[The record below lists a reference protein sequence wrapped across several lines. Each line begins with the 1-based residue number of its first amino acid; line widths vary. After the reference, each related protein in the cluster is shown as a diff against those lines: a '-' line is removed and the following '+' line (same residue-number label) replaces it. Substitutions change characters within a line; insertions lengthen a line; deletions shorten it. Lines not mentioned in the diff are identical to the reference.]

1 MKKLFTLLSIVF
13 ISLSAYSQSPQGM
26 SYQAIVRSN
35 TGALVTGQVIG
46 AKISILQGSVNG
58 SVIFSE
64 TYSPAPQTNANG
76 LLSLEIGKGT
86 ASVGSFS
93 GINWANGPFFL
104 KTDIDPAGG
113 TNYTISGVSQL
124 LSVPYALH
132 SKNAES
138 LTIPYPETDPVFG
151 SHVAKGITST
161 LIGNWNTA
169 FTWGNHAGLYR
180 PVSYVPGWAEITG
193 KPVFAT
199 VATSGSYNDLINK
212 PAPYVGGPGI
222 VVAGSTIS
230 SNLNLQVSA
239 TGDILTLNPGNS
251 VFVPGISRANS
262 SIPLVT
268 SKTIT
273 NITATKAYGSGN
285 VLFYGPAAITETGI
299 CWSVN
304 QPPTVANSL
313 IASGVF
319 DGDFICVLDGLTAN
333 TVYFARAYAKT
344 AGGTYYGETIMFTT
358 ADVLPVPTL
367 TTTEVSGITETT
379 ALSGGYISADGGS
392 AVTARGVCWNTSP
405 APTTANP
412 KSTNGSG
419 NGLFTSSMTGL
430 TLNTRYY
437 VRAYATNANGTNYGP
452 ELSFKTAGVLPSVT
466 TNVPDAVT
474 ASTAVLG
481 GNVTA
486 QGSASVS
493 ARGICFSTS
502 PNPVITDSKVAVGS
516 GTGSFNTA
524 DARLKP
530 NTAYYVRAFATN
542 SVGTSY
548 GENQTFTTLD
558 ADYISFENGLPSGF
572 TGTWGSVVTG
582 DAAEGYFSLYSNQ
595 TGDEATITRT
605 LLNAGEISYW
615 MKNSQG
621 VNIAFFIDGTE
632 QTTTNSGAW
641 LKKSFPVTA
650 GQHTFKWRSTS
661 WSGAWIDY
669 IILPK

>member
-1 MKKLFTLLSIVF
+1 MKKLFTLLSILIF
-13 ISLSAYSQSPQGM
+13 SLSAHTQSPEKM
-26 SYQAIVRSN
+26 SYQAVVRNS
-35 TGALVTGQVIG
+35 TGALVTSQVIG
-46 AKISILQGSVNG
+46 LKISILQGSTTG

-76 LLSLEIGKGT
+76 LLTVEIGTGT
-86 ASVGSFS
+86 ASVGSFD
-93 GINWANGPFFL
+93 GINWSNGPYFL
-104 KTDIDPAGG
+104 KTETDPSGG
-113 TNYTISGVSQL
+113 TDYTISGVSQL
-124 LSVPYALH
+124 LSVPYAMH

-138 LTIPYPETDPVFG
+138 LTVPYPETDPVFG
-151 SHVAKGITST
+151 AHVAKGITST
-161 LIGNWNTA
+161 LIGDWNTA

-193 KPVFAT
+193 KPVFAS

-212 PAPYVGGPGI
+212 PAPYVAGPGI

-230 SNLNLQVSA
+230 SDLNLQVSE

-268 SKTIT
+268 SKAIT
-273 NITATKAYGSGN
+273 NIIATKAYGSGN

-299 CWSVN
+299 CWSIN
-304 QPPTVANSL
+304 QPPTVANSF

-319 DGDFICVLDGLTAN
+319 DGDFICVLEGLTAN

-344 AGGTYYGETIMFTT
+344 GGDTYYGETVMFSTP
-358 ADVLPVPTL
+358 DVLPVPTL

-392 AVTARGVCWNTSP
+392 AVTVRGVCWNTSP

-412 KSTNGSG
+412 KTTNGAG

-430 TLNTRYY
+430 TLNTKYY

-452 ELSFKTAGVLPSVT
+452 ELFFKTAGVLPTVT
-466 TNVPDAVT
+466 TNVPDAIT

-486 QGSASVS
+486 QGSATVT
-493 ARGICFSTS
+493 ARGICLSTS
-502 PNPVITDSKVAVGS
+502 VNPTVSDLKIAVGS
-516 GTGSFNTA
+516 GTGSYGTA

-572 TGTWGSVVTG
+572 AGTWSSVVTG
-582 DAAEGYFSLYSNQ
+582 DAAEGYFSLYSNL

-605 LLNAGEISYW
+605 LLSSGEISYW
-615 MKNSQG
+615 MKNAQS
-621 VNIAFFIDGTE
+621 VNIAFYIDGAE
-632 QTTTNSGAW
+632 QTTTNSGTW

-650 GQHTFKWRSTS
+650 GTHTFKWRTTL
-661 WSGAWIDY
+661 WGGAWIDY